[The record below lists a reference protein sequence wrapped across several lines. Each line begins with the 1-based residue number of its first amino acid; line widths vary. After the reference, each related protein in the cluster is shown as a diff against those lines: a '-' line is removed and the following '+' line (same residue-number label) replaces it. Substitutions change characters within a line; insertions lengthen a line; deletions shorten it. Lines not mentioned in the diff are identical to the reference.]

1 MVIKR
6 LLVKL
11 SLEQSKTPH
20 PRFAYEFYLK
30 SRHLFNFIERTCLSK
45 LKQQAD
51 YDTICIDARYGFDAP
66 YMERSAELVYPGV
79 LTIILPFDLAGYRSL
94 TTMADYYDF
103 IERVLVEG
111 FAIAGDRF
119 ALPQHDV
126 LESFRQFRS
135 EGCEN
140 TWSIVSKVIDKER
153 KLKVQLRGRLT
164 ADSFSLEY
172 SLLQGKALVD
182 AQVVFVGEPDE
193 LIFAKIVQALYVD
206 QGELVIQGKRGVLK
220 RLPLPASEG
229 L

>member
-1 MVIKR
+1 MIPSVSTLGMALTLHIWSEAQS
-6 LLVKL
+6 LFILVL
-11 SLEQSKTPH
+11 M
-20 PRFAYEFYLK
+20 
-30 SRHLFNFIERTCLSK
+30 I
-45 LKQQAD
+45 
-51 YDTICIDARYGFDAP
+51 
-66 YMERSAELVYPGV
+66 V
-79 LTIILPFDLAGYRSL
+79 LPFDLAGYQSL
-94 TTMADYYDF
+94 TTMEDYYDF
-103 IERVLVEG
+103 IERILVEG

-119 ALPQHDV
+119 ALPQHEV
-126 LESFRQFRS
+126 LESFRQLRS

-140 TWSIVSKVIDKER
+140 TWSILSKVIDKER

-193 LIFAKIVQALYVD
+193 LVFAKIVQALYVD

-220 RLPLPASEG
+220 RLPLPASER

>member
-6 LLVKL
+6 LLIKL

-20 PRFAYEFYLK
+20 PHFAYEFYLK
-30 SRHLFNFIERTCLSK
+30 SRHLFNFIERTCLSM
-45 LKQQAD
+45 LKQRAD

-79 LTIILPFDLAGYRSL
+79 LMIVLPFDLAGYQSL
-94 TTMADYYDF
+94 TTMEDYYDF
-103 IERVLVEG
+103 IERILVEG

-119 ALPQHDV
+119 ALPQHEV

-140 TWSIVSKVIDKER
+140 TWSILSKVIDKER
-153 KLKVQLRGRLT
+153 KFKVQLRGRLT

-193 LIFAKIVQALYVD
+193 LVFAKIVQALYVD

-220 RLPLPASEG
+220 RLPLPASG
-229 L
+229 RS

>member
-6 LLVKL
+6 LLIKL

-45 LKQQAD
+45 LKQRAD

-79 LTIILPFDLAGYRSL
+79 LMIVLPFDLAGYQSL
-94 TTMADYYDF
+94 TTMGDYYDF
-103 IERVLVEG
+103 IERILVEG
-111 FAIAGDRF
+111 FA
-119 ALPQHDV
+119 LPQHEV

-140 TWSIVSKVIDKER
+140 TWSILSKVIDKER

-182 AQVVFVGEPDE
+182 ALVVFVGEPDE
-193 LIFAKIVQALYVD
+193 LIFAKIVQTLYVD

-220 RLPLPASEG
+220 RLPLPASG
-229 L
+229 RS

>member
-6 LLVKL
+6 LLIKL

-20 PRFAYEFYLK
+20 PHFAYEFYLK

-45 LKQQAD
+45 LKLRAD
-51 YDTICIDARYGFDAP
+51 YDTICIDAR

-79 LTIILPFDLAGYRSL
+79 LMIVLPFDLAGYQSL
-94 TTMADYYDF
+94 TTMEDYYDF
-103 IERVLVEG
+103 IERILVEG

-119 ALPQHDV
+119 ALPQHEV

-140 TWSIVSKVIDKER
+140 TWSILSKVIDKER

-206 QGELVIQGKRGVLK
+206 QGELVIQGKRRVLK
-220 RLPLPASEG
+220 RLPLPASER

>member
-6 LLVKL
+6 LLIKL

-45 LKQQAD
+45 LKQRAD

-79 LTIILPFDLAGYRSL
+79 LMIVLPFDLAGYQSL
-94 TTMADYYDF
+94 TTMGDYYDF
-103 IERVLVEG
+103 IERILVEG
-111 FAIAGDRF
+111 FA
-119 ALPQHDV
+119 LPQHEM

-140 TWSIVSKVIDKER
+140 TWSILSKVIDKER

-172 SLLQGKALVD
+172 SLLHGKALVD

-193 LIFAKIVQALYVD
+193 LVFAKIVQALYVD
-206 QGELVIQGKRGVLK
+206 QGELVIQGKRVVLK
-220 RLPLPASEG
+220 RLPLPASERS
-229 L
+229 